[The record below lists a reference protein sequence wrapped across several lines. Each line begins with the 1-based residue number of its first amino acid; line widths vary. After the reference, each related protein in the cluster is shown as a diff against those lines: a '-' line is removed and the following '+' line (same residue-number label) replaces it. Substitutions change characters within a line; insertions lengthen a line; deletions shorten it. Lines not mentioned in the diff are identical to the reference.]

1 VSGFLMLAIVIQY
14 LIVSFSDNMFRYLV
28 FNWYLWFIVG
38 GACALVNLHPG
49 SKTRTARAGAA
60 RHGVGLSDLPGNHE
74 GKV

>member
-1 VSGFLMLAIVIQY
+1 
-14 LIVSFSDNMFRYLV
+14 MFRYLV

-49 SKTRTARAGAA
+49 SKTRTARAGAT
-60 RHGVGLSDLPGNHE
+60 RHGAGLSGLSGNHE